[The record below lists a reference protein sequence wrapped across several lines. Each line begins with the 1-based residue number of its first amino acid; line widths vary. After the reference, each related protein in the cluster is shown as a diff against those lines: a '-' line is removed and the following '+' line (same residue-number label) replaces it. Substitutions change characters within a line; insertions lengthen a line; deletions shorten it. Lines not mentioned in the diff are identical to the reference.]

1 MALFD
6 ILEPSMNVSR
16 RTVLSAL
23 GASSL
28 QAQSGARKTWTP
40 KFGILGNYSEE
51 NLAFAKAEGFTSMG
65 LWARA
70 RTSLDPAVVNDEL
83 LSKVKAS
90 LARNGLYLSVV
101 GSTLN
106 HVDPDPARRKKNNAD
121 FRKVIETAGKLGAP
135 FAGSGAGAMPGKSL
149 DENVA
154 EIVRVYTEEYF
165 PTCQKYNVRILWE
178 PYPGSP
184 NVATG
189 PIGYDALFKA
199 FGNSPYVG
207 IQYDPSHLVW
217 QMMDPIQTARDY
229 MDHIYDVHLKDTE
242 IFTRVLRR
250 CGINPPDKT
259 KWWRYRIPGLG
270 QMDWPAFFTVLQDA
284 GYSGAMNIEHEDQTY
299 GDPQRGDVFNEGYK
313 VGFRM
318 GYRYLRQYI
327 PV

>member
-1 MALFD
+1 MD
-6 ILEPSMNVSR
+6 ISR
-16 RTVLSAL
+16 RTILSTIA
-23 GASSL
+23 ASSL
-28 QAQSGARKTWTP
+28 QAQTAGRKTWAP

-51 NLAFAKAEGFTSMG
+51 NLAFAKSEGFNSMG

-70 RTSLDPAVVNDEL
+70 RTSLDPATVTDEL
-83 LSKVKAS
+83 LEKVKAS

-101 GSTLN
+101 GSTVN
-106 HVDPDPARRKKNNAD
+106 HIDSDLAKRKDINSS

-135 FAGSGAGAMPGKSL
+135 FVGSGAGAMPGKSVS
-149 DENVA
+149 ENTA
-154 EIVRVYTEEYF
+154 EIVKVYTEEYF
-165 PTCQKYNVRILWE
+165 PTCQKYGVRILWE

-207 IQYDPSHLVW
+207 LQYDPSHFVW
-217 QMMDPIQTARDY
+217 QFMDPIQIARDY
-229 MDHIYDVHLKDTE
+229 IDKIYDVHLKDTE
-242 IFTRVLRR
+242 IMTRVLRR
-250 CGINPPDKT
+250 CGINPPDRT
-259 KWWRYRIPGLG
+259 QWHRYRIPGLG
-270 QMDWPAFFTVLQDA
+270 QLDWPAFFTVLQDA
-284 GYSGAMNIEHEDQTY
+284 GYSGAMNIEHEDQDY
-299 GDPQRGDVFNEGYK
+299 GDPQRGDIFNDGYK

>member
-1 MALFD
+1 MEL
-6 ILEPSMNVSR
+6 SR
-16 RTVLSAL
+16 RNILTGLAAATAV
-23 GASSL
+23 
-28 QAQSGARKTWTP
+28 QAQKKTWKP

-51 NLAFAKAEGFTSMG
+51 NLAFAKAEGFNSMG
-65 LWARA
+65 LWARP
-70 RTSLDPAVVNDEL
+70 RTSLDPATVNDAL
-83 LSKVKAS
+83 LEKVKAS

-101 GSTLN
+101 GSTVN
-106 HVDPDPARRKKNNAD
+106 HVDADLTARARTND
-121 FRKVIETAGKLGAP
+121 SFRKVIETAGKLGAP
-135 FAGSGAGAMPGKSL
+135 YVGTGSGAMLGKTM

-154 EIVRVYTEEYF
+154 ELVRVYTEQYF
-165 PTCQKYNVRILWE
+165 PTCQKYGVRILWE

-207 IQYDPSHLVW
+207 LQYDPSHLVW

-229 MDHIYDVHLKDTE
+229 MSYIYDVHLKDTE
-242 IFTRVLRR
+242 VFTHVLRR
-250 CGINPPDKT
+250 SGINPPDRT
-259 KWWRYRIPGLG
+259 AWHRYRIPGLG

-284 GYSGAMNIEHEDQTY
+284 GYAGAMNIEHEDATY
-299 GDPQRGDVFNEGYK
+299 GDPQRGDVFTEGYK

>member
-1 MALFD
+1 MEL
-6 ILEPSMNVSR
+6 SR
-16 RTVLSAL
+16 RTVLSTLA
-23 GASSL
+23 ASTL
-28 QAQSGARKTWTP
+28 QAQSASRKTWKP
-40 KFGILGNYSEE
+40 KLGILGNYSEE
-51 NLAFAKAEGFTSMG
+51 NIAFAKQEGFTSIG
-65 LWARA
+65 LWARG
-70 RTSLDPAVVNDEL
+70 RTSLDPAIVTDDL
-83 LSKVKAS
+83 LAKVKAS
-90 LARNGLYLSVV
+90 VARSGLYLSVV
-101 GSTLN
+101 GSTVN
-106 HVDPDPARRKKNNAD
+106 HVDPDLTKRRQINES
-121 FRKVIETAGKLGAP
+121 FRKVIEIAGKLGAP
-135 FAGSGAGAMPGKSL
+135 YVGTGSGAMPGRSL

-154 EIVRVYTEEYF
+154 ELVKVYSEQYF
-165 PTCQKYNVRILWE
+165 PTCQKYSVRILWE

-207 IQYDPSHLVW
+207 LQYDPSHLVW

-229 MDHIYDVHLKDTE
+229 VDKIYDVHLKDTE
-242 IFTRVLRR
+242 VFTRVLRR

-284 GYSGAMNIEHEDQTY
+284 GYSGAMNIEHEDPVY

-313 VGFRM
+313 EGFRM
-318 GYRYLRQYI
+318 GYRYLRQYV